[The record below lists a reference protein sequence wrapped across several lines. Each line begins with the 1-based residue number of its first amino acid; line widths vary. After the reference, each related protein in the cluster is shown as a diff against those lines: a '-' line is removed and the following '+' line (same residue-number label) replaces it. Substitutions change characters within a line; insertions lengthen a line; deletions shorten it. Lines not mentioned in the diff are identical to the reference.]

1 MLRRSLI
8 GCVLV
13 VLAVQA
19 AHADDIVILPAV
31 DGKVTAR
38 DGVQIKQALAKAGQI
53 GGKTID
59 ATCAADTS
67 CLATAGGE
75 LRAKI
80 VVGVAVTSKGKSLA
94 VGLVLVDVGAKE
106 LVAKRDLTMSVKT
119 VAKALA
125 PAVQR
130 LVHDGPIERAKDL
143 FAQGSKHYE
152 LGEFAAALELYK
164 RAYRI
169 KALPAFLFN
178 MAQCH
183 RKLGQH
189 KDAIAMY
196 QSYLVGVPNAP
207 NKALVESLIAESTTA
222 LAQEQALAD
231 KRAAE
236 AARLESERMALDK
249 KRSEDARKAKEAEAV
264 AAAERR
270 RVEEAR
276 LAADR
281 ERELDKIYDRH
292 PARTWAI
299 LGGSVGAAAAI
310 GGGFFALRARSA
322 QNAFDN
328 AGCGDR
334 DQVLDTAALAQ
345 CREDQDRGEKSAR
358 LGSVLLA
365 SGGGVLAAALVVFVL
380 DPGNVERPDQARA
393 SIVVTP
399 RSVKLAVRW

>member
-1 MLRRSLI
+1 MLRVMI
-8 GCVLV
+8 VLL
-13 VLAVQA
+13 LAAQVA
-19 AHADDIVILPAV
+19 RADDVVILPAV
-31 DGKVTAR
+31 DGKVTAAEHAQ
-38 DGVQIKQALAKAGQI
+38 VKQALARAGTVGTKA
-53 GGKTID
+53 ID

-75 LRAKI
+75 LRARS
-80 VVGVAVTSKGKSLA
+80 VVGIAVTSKGGSLGF
-94 VGLVLVDVGAKE
+94 GLVLVDVAAKE
-106 LVAKRDLTMSVKT
+106 LIAKRDVTLAAKK
-119 VAKALA
+119 VAKDL
-125 PAVQR
+125 PVVVHKLVQ
-130 LVHDGPIERAKDL
+130 DGPVERAKDL
-143 FAQGSKHYE
+143 FGQGSKHYE
-152 LGEFAAALELYK
+152 LGEFAPALELYK

-178 MAQCH
+178 IAQCH

-189 KDAIAMY
+189 RDAIAMY
-196 QSYLVGVPNAP
+196 QSYLVGIPNAE
-207 NKALVESLIAESTTA
+207 NKALVESLIAESKAA

-236 AARLESERMALDK
+236 AAKLESERIALDK
-249 KRSEDARKAKEAEAV
+249 KRSDDARKAKEAEAT

-276 LAADR
+276 LAAER

-292 PARTWAI
+292 PARNWAI
-299 LGGSVGAAAAI
+299 AGGSIGVAAAI

-334 DQVLDTAALAQ
+334 DQVLDSAALAQ

-380 DPGNVERPDQARA
+380 DPGNVERPRASVTVNPTARA
-393 SIVVTP
+393 VQLV
-399 RSVKLAVRW
+399 LRW